1 MHDSAVPLSGED
13 KKRLLG
19 VAREAIETYLIEG
32 KLARFAPESDALL
45 EPRPVFVTL
54 RRRKDGKLR
63 GCRGECHARSSI
75 IEAVA
80 RMAVA
85 SATDDSRFPPVTL
98 EELPEIH
105 IEISALTPMSPIQPE
120 DVVVGRHGLWIV
132 QGFYSGLLLP
142 QVPVRFGWDR
152 EQFLTNTCVKAGLPD
167 DAWNSEGTQLYGF
180 ETETWEEEE

>member
-1 MHDSAVPLSGED
+1 VHDSAVPLSGED
-13 KKRLLG
+13 KERLLR

-32 KLARFAPESDALL
+32 KLGRFAADSDALL

-75 IEAVA
+75 FEAVA

-85 SATDDSRFPPVTL
+85 SATDDTRFPPVTL

-105 IEISALTPMSPIQPE
+105 IEISALTPMSPIRPE

-132 QGFYSGLLLP
+132 RGFYSGLLLP
-142 QVPVRFGWDR
+142 QVAVRFGWDR
-152 EQFLTNTCVKAGLPD
+152 EQFLENTCVKAGLPE
-167 DAWNSEGTQLYGF
+167 DAWESEDVQLLGF
-180 ETETWEEEE
+180 ETDTWEEPE